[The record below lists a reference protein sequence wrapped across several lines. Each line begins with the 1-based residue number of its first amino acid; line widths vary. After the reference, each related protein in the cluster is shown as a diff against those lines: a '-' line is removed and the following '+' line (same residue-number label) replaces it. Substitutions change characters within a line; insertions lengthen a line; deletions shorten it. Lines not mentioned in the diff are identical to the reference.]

1 MCEGL
6 TYDEIKERY
15 PEDFAQRRDNKY
27 FYRYQSGESYYDL
40 VTRLEPVIMELE
52 VNMEVVKFIY
62 VSKNRLTSV
71 IFSNNFLAIGGCF
84 GNLSPGCC
92 PLSTCILSKSH
103 D

>member
-52 VNMEVVKFIY
+52 VNMEVLKKIA
-62 VSKNRLTSV
+62 KL
-71 IFSNNFLAIGGCF
+71 
-84 GNLSPGCC
+84 
-92 PLSTCILSKSH
+92 PLKTNAERYYG
-103 D
+103 DF